1 VNPEAGEGTVD
12 WEWLAAQPAVRETP
26 SVRHLRFDEPLV
38 VIMNGRTNQGMILK
52 PGVPLRRPAWSSR
65 DREPRWR

>member
-1 VNPEAGEGTVD
+1 
-12 WEWLAAQPAVRETP
+12 
-26 SVRHLRFDEPLV
+26 LRFGEPLL

-52 PGVPLRRPAWSSR
+52 PGVVPRRPAWSSR